1 MKEFLMEETKTL
13 TSLIDD
19 IMREM
24 QRLQYNSGTIRE
36 FRIYAK
42 RFREHVLKDTG
53 ADIYTEDIGAKYLR
67 EKYGYPSDAVGAL
80 PPGTSNAVRCVRRIG
95 EYKLYGALTRLRTS
109 KTMSS
114 RDWAL
119 GDIDVI
125 NTYLDAV
132 QTADNSEAT
141 KRLRTHHVKLF
152 YEFLG
157 FRGINGIRN
166 VNAKV
171 ISDYALSM
179 QGGSPVY
186 AKHRL
191 ATLKYYFRF
200 LHKNGLCEQ
209 DLSFCVPSVK
219 TPKNLNIP
227 ALWEKD
233 EVELL
238 LKSIDRGSP
247 AGKRDYAI
255 ILLAVQLGL
264 RLSDIANLKLE
275 NLRWEYDEIELVQ
288 HKTGN
293 RIVHPLLKDVG
304 WSLIDYIQNARP
316 KVSDPTVFITVNAPY
331 TRMHSGSMGCIINRC
346 MSRCGLIKRQGTV
359 SGMHSLRHA
368 LARRLLEQGTP
379 LPEVADI
386 MGHTSYSSTSPYLKV
401 DIEGLRECSLSLE
414 GGVY

>member
-1 MKEFLMEETKTL
+1 
-13 TSLIDD
+13 
-19 IMREM
+19 
-24 QRLQYNSGTIRE
+24 
-36 FRIYAK
+36 
-42 RFREHVLKDTG
+42 
-53 ADIYTEDIGAKYLR
+53 
-67 EKYGYPSDAVGAL
+67 
-80 PPGTSNAVRCVRRIG
+80 VRRIG
-95 EYKLYGALTRLRTS
+95 EYKLFGALTRLRTS
-109 KTMSS
+109 KALNS

-119 GDIDVI
+119 GDIDAI
-125 NTYLDAV
+125 NSYLDAV

-141 KRLRTHHVKLF
+141 KTLRTHHVKLF

-157 FRGINGIRN
+157 FRGINGIRD

-179 QGGSPVY
+179 QGGSLVY

-209 DLSFCVPSVK
+209 DLSFCVPIVK
-219 TPKNLNIP
+219 SPKNLNIP
-227 ALWEKD
+227 ALWEKS

-255 ILLAVQLGL
+255 ILLAMQLGL
-264 RLSDIANLKLE
+264 RLSDIAHLKLE
-275 NLRWEYDEIELVQ
+275 NLRWEHNEIELIQ
-288 HKTGN
+288 HKTDN

-304 WSLIDYIQNARP
+304 WALIDYIQNARP
-316 KVSDPTVFITVNAPY
+316 KIEDQTVFITINAPY
-331 TRMHSGSMGCIINRC
+331 TKMRPGSMGSIIQRC
-346 MSRCGLIKRQGTV
+346 MSRCGITKQPGTV
-359 SGMHSLRHA
+359 SGIHSLRHA

-379 LPEVADI
+379 LPDVADI

-401 DIEGLRECSLSLE
+401 DIDGLRECGLSLE
-414 GGVY
+414 GVFADA

>member
-1 MKEFLMEETKTL
+1 MEKTKTL

-24 QRLQYNSGTIRE
+24 QRLQYNPGTIAD
-36 FRIYAK
+36 FRIYAR
-42 RFREHVLKDTG
+42 RFREYVLEYTD
-53 ADIYTEDIGAKYLR
+53 ADIFTEEVGAKYLR
-67 EKYGYPSDAVGAL
+67 ERYGYPSDAVGAL
-80 PPGTSNAVRCVRRIG
+80 PPETANAVRCVRRIG
-95 EYKLYGALTRLRTS
+95 EYKLFGALTRLRTS
-109 KTMSS
+109 KAMSG

-119 GDIDVI
+119 GDTDVI
-125 NTYLDAV
+125 NAYLDAV

-141 KRLRTHHVKLF
+141 KKLRTHHVKLF

-157 FRGINGIRN
+157 FCGINGIRN

-179 QGGSPVY
+179 QGGSLVY

-219 TPKNLNIP
+219 SPKNLNIP
-227 ALWEKD
+227 ALWGKG

-238 LKSIDRGSP
+238 LRSIDRGSP

-293 RIVHPLLKDVG
+293 RIIHPLLKDVG
-304 WSLIDYIQNARP
+304 WALIDYIQNARP
-316 KVSDPTVFITVNAPY
+316 KVGDPSVFITINAPY
-331 TRMHSGSMGCIINRC
+331 TKMHPGSMGSIIQRC
-346 MSRCGLIKRQGTV
+346 MSRCGITKQPGTV

-386 MGHTSYSSTSPYLKV
+386 MGHTNYSSTSPYLKV
-401 DIEGLRECSLSLE
+401 DIA
-414 GGVY
+414 